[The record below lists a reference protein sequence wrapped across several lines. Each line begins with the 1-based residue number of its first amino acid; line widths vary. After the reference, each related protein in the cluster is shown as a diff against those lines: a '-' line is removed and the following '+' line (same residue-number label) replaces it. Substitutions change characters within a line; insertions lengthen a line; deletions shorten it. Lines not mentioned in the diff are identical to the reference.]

1 MNIPINEK
9 EEKAET
15 NLSSSA
21 INKGT
26 CYRIEKYW
34 SKER

>member
-1 MNIPINEK
+1 MNIPVNEK

-34 SKER
+34 SKAR